1 MSSAQEFLK
10 TEFEKRKKQNP
21 SFSLRAFSKWL
32 NVSPA
37 QVSQMLAGKRTITPE
52 TLNKIALRV
61 GSSPLE
67 RNDLLST
74 LVSSLVVEHNPKAL
88 ERKLLAEDQFR
99 LIADWYHMAILS
111 LTKLKGSKPDP
122 RWIARRL
129 GISAEEANL
138 ALSRLVR
145 MKLLETRPKFRQIA
159 EPFEVSSQVP
169 SEAIRRY
176 HKQSLNLAAE
186 KLETVPVELRQFQ
199 SISIPLKS
207 SNVPEFKKL
216 IDGFLDRAANV
227 AESKPAGAATEI
239 YNLNVQLFPLTHTL
253 ENS

>member
-74 LVSSLVVEHNPKAL
+74 LVRSLVVEHNPKAL

-145 MKLLETRPKFRQIA
+145 MKLLETHPKFRQIA
-159 EPFEVSSQVP
+159 EPFEVTS
-169 SEAIRRY
+169 
-176 HKQSLNLAAE
+176 
-186 KLETVPVELRQFQ
+186 
-199 SISIPLKS
+199 
-207 SNVPEFKKL
+207 
-216 IDGFLDRAANV
+216 
-227 AESKPAGAATEI
+227 
-239 YNLNVQLFPLTHTL
+239 
-253 ENS
+253 